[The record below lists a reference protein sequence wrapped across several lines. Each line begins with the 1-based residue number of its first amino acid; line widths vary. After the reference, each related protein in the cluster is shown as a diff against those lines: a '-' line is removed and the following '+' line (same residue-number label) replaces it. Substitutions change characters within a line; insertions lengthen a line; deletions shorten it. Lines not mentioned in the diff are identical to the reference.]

1 MQRVVLR
8 SKGDFAV
15 VDFTG
20 KILPE
25 IGTVRG
31 TNYLANPLGARASGV
46 FGKAKSCPVL
56 FRLSNHKAW
65 TAIRPPA
72 TVLCQVLERGA
83 NPLLLGC
90 HAVLSIH
97 ITQIT
102 LDTYLTYPWGVWY
115 RYFPESRSRHDGS
128 LPRTK
133 VPSSVGGVSSW
144 WFLAE
149 RLVDDVDFCITK
161 WHGNHVKR
169 NLCRK

>member
-1 MQRVVLR
+1 MAHYANQKVRLPCR
-8 SKGDFAV
+8 EWYYGAKGDFAV
-15 VDFTG
+15 VDFTWQNPTSG
-20 KILPE
+20 RNSTE
-25 IGTVRG
+25 VR
-31 TNYLANPLGARASGV
+31 NYLAKPLGARASGV

-102 LDTYLTYPWGVWY
+102 LDTYLTYP
-115 RYFPESRSRHDGS
+115 
-128 LPRTK
+128 
-133 VPSSVGGVSSW
+133 
-144 WFLAE
+144 
-149 RLVDDVDFCITK
+149 
-161 WHGNHVKR
+161 
-169 NLCRK
+169 